1 MNYLAVVSVVSCS
14 AARRRRAPFYS
25 QAKKTKATMA
35 AKALAPNTLSLPP
48 TAPLLLLLPES
59 LLQSTVKPVAAQS
72 ELLDVELPLE
82 PEVPD
87 PLPSPPT
94 TLPTPLPLEPPGT
107 ELAVEAELLAEA
119 ELAPLSM
126 SVPVPSRL
134 ARMVGLS
141 PSTTVLF
148 VPAASL

>member
-1 MNYLAVVSVVSCS
+1 
-14 AARRRRAPFYS
+14 
-25 QAKKTKATMA
+25 MA

-48 TAPLLLLLPES
+48 TAPLLLLPLPEP

-72 ELLDVELPLE
+72 ELLEVELP
-82 PEVPD
+82 PELALPD

-94 TLPTPLPLEPPGT
+94 TLPTPLPLVPPGT
-107 ELAVEAELLAEA
+107 ELAEEAELLAEA
-119 ELAPLSM
+119 ELAPASM
-126 SVPVPSRL
+126 SVPVPIRL

-141 PSTTVLF
+141 PSTTVLL